1 MKICGTRDSK
11 GQGEPEEVL
20 TNQTQVS
27 LNGPEDLENLWPTSG
42 SPNPSGLTTNTST
55 WEQLLHHPRPLFVLH
70 VSCALANIS
79 PQIPDPSPTELQE
92 KVGSLMDPCTTHL
105 GGSNEQSITSGQ
117 LITVALGLMWCVAFI
132 RLFV

>member
-1 MKICGTRDSK
+1 MKTRRTRDGK
-11 GQGEPEEVL
+11 GQAGSEEVL
-20 TNQTQVS
+20 INQPQVS
-27 LNGPEDLENLWPTSG
+27 LNGPEDLENPWPTSG
-42 SPNPSGLTTNTST
+42 SPNPSQTST
-55 WEQLLHHPRPLFVLH
+55 WEQLLHHTRPPFVLQH

-79 PQIPDPSPTELQE
+79 PKNCPPPPELQE

-117 LITVALGLMWCVAFI
+117 LITAAVGLMWCAAFI